1 MKPLEIADGWKR
13 IVRETANKM
22 IALARLASERT
33 GLSVEQC
40 LDVFTSPQWMSNA
53 IEGLPL
59 DEWGGKTPDEW
70 GGETPRDFVREVI
83 ELVNLE
89 RNVN

>member
-1 MKPLEIADGWKR
+1 MRPLEIADGWKR

-59 DEWGGKTPDEW
+59 DEWGGKTP
-70 GGETPRDFVREVI
+70 RDLVREVI